1 MNASAGSDAPDQP
14 YGVAGHPIG
23 HSWSP
28 FIHGMFAKATAQN
41 LVYRLF
47 DITPE
52 NFRREALRLFAG
64 GLKGRRTSPCRI
76 SIAAAELVNELTP
89 RAERAKAVN
98 TIAFFEQTSLLGDN
112 TDGRG
117 LTADLEKNLG
127 LALVGK
133 RVLILGAGG
142 AVRGVLGSLMERE
155 LREVVI
161 ANRTPERARKLAAE
175 FTDLGEI
182 VGCGFS
188 EVRGP
193 PYDLIIN
200 ATSASLQGEMPEM
213 PVGLV
218 GEESIW
224 LRHGLRP
231 SATRRLRPCGPGNL
245 SNAAR
250 TTKGWGMLVEQA
262 AESFL
267 LWRGIRP
274 RYGTGARG
282 IGTARS
288 ASLGTVIMTG
298 GCWNS
303 SIFLPTS
310 GTSRADRG
318 PSRNS
323 SSTRRCRAVQRE
335 SLVYGFAATY
345 LLVTLKPSTRRPS
358 EPFKF
363 TVPRY

>member
-1 MNASAGSDAPDQP
+1 
-14 YGVAGHPIG
+14 
-23 HSWSP
+23 
-28 FIHGMFAKATAQN
+28 MFAKATAQN

-52 NFRREALRLFAG
+52 NFRGEALRLFAG
-64 GLKGRRTSPCRI
+64 GLKGLNVTLPHKQS
-76 SIAAAELVNELTP
+76 AAELVNELTP
-89 RAERAKAVN
+89 RAERANAVN
-98 TIAFFEQTSLLGDN
+98 TIAFFGQTSLLGDN
-112 TDGRG
+112 TDGLG

-127 LALVGK
+127 IALADK

-155 LREVVI
+155 LRGVVI

-175 FTDLGEI
+175 FADLGEI

-200 ATSASLQGEMPEM
+200 ATSAGLHGEMPEM

-218 GEESIW
+218 GEESICYDMSYGRGHTPFTLW
-224 LRHGLRP
+224 AKSLQ
-231 SATRRLRPCGPGNL
+231 
-245 SNAAR
+245 AAR

-274 RYGTGARG
+274 D
-282 IGTARS
+282 TAP
-288 ASLGTVIMTG
+288 ALEA
-298 GCWNS
+298 
-303 SIFLPTS
+303 L
-310 GTSRADRG
+310 AQH
-318 PSRNS
+318 
-323 SSTRRCRAVQRE
+323 A
-335 SLVYGFAATY
+335 
-345 LLVTLKPSTRRPS
+345 
-358 EPFKF
+358 
-363 TVPRY
+363 